1 LPHKA
6 SRSVSGFP
14 PRGIKAI
21 FFDAGATLIHPDPP
35 VEEVYAREFSEWRI
49 RFSPQELS
57 GALTRAWEEV
67 HAEKMADRYGGVRG
81 EPGFWKTFLNRVR
94 GRLDGGTVSPE
105 VFARLSAHFADPSSW
120 VIYEDVTE
128 TLESLDRMGFLLAV
142 VSNWDSQLPRLLE
155 RLGLSAHFRAVSVS
169 AIERIGKPDPE
180 IFRRTCARLGVP
192 AREALHVGDSVLED
206 FEGARG
212 AGLAALLL
220 DREDRFPDRPLRVRS
235 LRELPSRLGAP
246 E

>member
-1 LPHKA
+1 MPHKA
-6 SRSVSGFP
+6 QRSVSGLP
-14 PRGIKAI
+14 AGGIKAI

-35 VEEVYAREFSEWRI
+35 VEEVYAREFSEGRI

-128 TLESLDRMGFLLAV
+128 TLESLERMGFLLAV

-180 IFRRTCARLGVP
+180 IFRRTCARLGVS
-192 AREALHVGDSVLED
+192 ATEALHVGDSLIED
-206 FEGARG
+206 YEGARG
-212 AGLAALLL
+212 AGLSAFLL
-220 DREDRFPDRPLRVRS
+220 DRPGRLDRRPDCIRS
-235 LRELPSRLGAP
+235 LAEIPARLSVL
-246 E
+246 